1 MNTSGLNANDT
12 IHLNVQTN
20 CNLSFSLITIENLIK
35 MSSERNLNCLS
46 ICDYQPYDFLKF
58 YYLCKKKKIKPIWGI
73 KKVVIIDGF
82 KVIINFFPK
91 NYLNFKKLNKFF
103 YFKNEFNHS
112 SLKNLGRLCLIVFE
126 AKEQE
131 EAEKIGELITNI
143 NNHDCFKDESETD
156 FYIGLNFF
164 PKSFKA
170 LIEKFSLKILIPF
183 FSVKFLEEEERICL
197 ETLKESPLASNFLE
211 EDYSLKSISYLE
223 KESLL
228 SYIESNLKE
237 NSNFEVYESEI
248 FFQLFSQIENFI
260 FKINISIG
268 CYLRQEDNR
277 IFSLLESKCLQN
289 LHYLKKDL
297 KEEEKYKFI
306 LEKELNVIKKLNY
319 SNYFINLSD
328 IINAFYSAEIEVGPG
343 RGSAVSSLVSYLLNI
358 TQIDPIQHN
367 LFFWR
372 FLNEGRKDYPDVDID
387 VENQNRAFEII
398 RNKYGKK
405 FISKIII
412 KKKLGWVNAIKLCL
426 KIFKMDFSDS
436 LFIEENPQKF
446 IASDNNI
453 GVILIKERY
462 RPFFDFAKK
471 ICNFNIGTST
481 HASGLII
488 SNKNLSDVVPIKID
502 NEFQICLHQNEY
514 LSNLGFKKYDFLSL
528 TESLGFINYLKKKH
542 VKNIPDYR
550 NINLNDERTW
560 NLLNT
565 NLLTGIFQIDTP
577 SFKGL
582 ISKFKPRTFFDLV
595 LLISM
600 NRPGSNKNIENII
613 QKRNLERKFKIKLF
627 SSCINKLNE
636 ILDETLGNIIFEEQV
651 TQIFSY
657 CLSVSFSEG
666 EILRKKLKSAVEKK
680 DGVQSLRDF
689 FNENSLS
696 IISNREK
703 EIIWNKLFQSACY
716 MFNKAHAVS
725 YAYLTYYTAY
735 LKVNFFSD
743 SISYLLN
750 RNKDNFEK
758 MNSLILESI
767 LNGYEIIMPEVN
779 NQTAKWVFDN
789 DNKFL
794 FVGSSQFNNSHQDF
808 FTLLI
813 EERDRNGK
821 FENWENFIERTVD
834 YLEKIHEED
843 LKNLIK
849 LGFFRS
855 LDYEKKSIFS
865 NFFFLI
871 RYIKIKKKLKHSNS
885 KNLPFIGN
893 LSKNIQNISVCDVN
907 RSEWESLNLYISYIF
922 RWKKIRNDKN
932 CEISTI
938 SKFLNDEKS
947 ILHLKSVVH
956 IKIYA
961 IILETKKVTNGYW
974 LTIYDFGNIVKIF
987 INNELYNENRDKLI
1001 IYSEFLFL
1009 ILLQLKNKDF
1019 YFPFVTKIREI
1030 EVNCYK

>member
-1 MNTSGLNANDT
+1 MNTSGLNANNT

-58 YYLCKKKKIKPIWGI
+58 YYLCRKEKIKPIWGI

-91 NYLNFKKLNKFF
+91 SYLNFRKLNKFF
-103 YFKNEFNHS
+103 YSKNKFNHL
-112 SLKNLGRLCLIVFE
+112 SLKNLGRSCLIVFE
-126 AKEQE
+126 AKKQE
-131 EAEKIGELITNI
+131 EVEKIGELIINI
-143 NNHDCFKDESETD
+143 NNQGCFEDEGETD

-170 LIEKFSLKILIPF
+170 LVEKFSLKILIPF
-183 FSVKFLEEEERICL
+183 FSVKFLEKEERIYL
-197 ETLKESPLASNFLE
+197 EKLKKSPLISNFLE
-211 EDYSLKSISYLE
+211 EDYSLESISYLE

-228 SYIESNLKE
+228 SHIKFSLKK
-237 NSNFEVYESEI
+237 NSDFEVYEREI
-248 FFQLFSQIENFI
+248 FFQLFSQIENFTS
-260 FKINISIG
+260 KINISINR
-268 CYLRQEDNR
+268 YSRQENNEMS
-277 IFSLLESKCLQN
+277 SLLESKCLQN
-289 LHYLKKDL
+289 LRYLKKDS
-297 KEEEKYKFI
+297 KEEEKYKLI

-319 SNYFINLSD
+319 SNYFINLSE
-328 IINAFYSAEIEVGPG
+328 IVNAFYFAGIEVGPG

-372 FLNEGRKDYPDVDID
+372 FLNERREDHPDVDID

-398 RNKYGKK
+398 RNEYGKK

-412 KKKLGWVNAIKLCL
+412 KKKLGWVNAIRLCL
-426 KIFKMDFSDS
+426 KIFKIDFSDS

-446 IASDNNI
+446 IASDDNI
-453 GVILIKERY
+453 EVMLIKERY
-462 RPFFDFAKK
+462 CSFFDFARK

-488 SNKNLSDVVPIKID
+488 SNKNLSDVIPIKVD
-502 NEFQICLHQNEY
+502 NEFQICLYQNEY
-514 LSNLGFKKYDFLSL
+514 LSNLGFKKYDFLGL

-550 NINLNDERTW
+550 NVNLDDERTW
-560 NLLNT
+560 NLLNA
-565 NLLTGIFQIDTP
+565 NSLTGIFQIDTL
-577 SFKGL
+577 SFKWL

-595 LLISM
+595 LLISI

-613 QKRNLERKFKIKLF
+613 QKRNWEFKIKPF
-627 SSCINKLNE
+627 SFCINELNI

-666 EILRKKLKSAVEKK
+666 EILRRKLKSVAEKK
-680 DGVQSLRDF
+680 DDVQSFKDF
-689 FNENSLS
+689 FYKNSLS
-696 IISNREK
+696 IISNKEK
-703 EIIWNKLFQSACY
+703 EIIWNKLFKSARY
-716 MFNKAHAVS
+716 MFNKSHAVS

-750 RNKDNFEK
+750 GNKDNFEK
-758 MNSLILESI
+758 MSSLILESI

-789 DNKFL
+789 DNKLL
-794 FVGSSQFNNSHQDF
+794 FVGSSQFNNFHQDF

-813 EERDRNGK
+813 KERERNGR
-821 FENWENFIERTVD
+821 FESWENFIERTVD
-834 YLEKIHEED
+834 YLEKVREED

-855 LDYEKKSIFS
+855 LGYEKKSIFS
-865 NFFFLI
+865 IFSFLI

-893 LSKNIQNISVCDVN
+893 LSENIQNISICDVN
-907 RSEWESLNLYISYIF
+907 RSEWESLNLYVSYIF
-922 RWKKIRNDKN
+922 RWKKIQNDKDFEIV
-932 CEISTI
+932 EISQ
-938 SKFLNDEKS
+938 FLNGEKS
-947 ILHLKSVVH
+947 IMHSESVY
-956 IKIYA
+956 IYA
-961 IILETKKVTNGYW
+961 IILETKKAKNGYW
-974 LTIYDFGNIVKIF
+974 LVIYDFGSIVKIF

-1001 IYSEFLFL
+1001 IYSELLFL
-1009 ILLQLKNKDF
+1009 ISLQLKNKDF
-1019 YFPFVTKIREI
+1019 YFPFVTKVREI